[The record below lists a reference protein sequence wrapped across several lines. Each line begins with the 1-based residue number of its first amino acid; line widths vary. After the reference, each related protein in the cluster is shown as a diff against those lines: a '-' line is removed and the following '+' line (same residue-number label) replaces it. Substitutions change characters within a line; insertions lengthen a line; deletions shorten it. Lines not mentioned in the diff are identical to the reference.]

1 MGSTPFLGI
10 TPVGFAH
17 LKRIQQRALK
27 HHHVVLLVDAFTL
40 AGAAQVVVWADGALE
55 ASAHHRPLAAV
66 ADDVGVH
73 HVTGRLLAAL
83 GAMFTPALL
92 FLY

>member
-1 MGSTPFLGI
+1 
-10 TPVGFAH
+10 
-17 LKRIQQRALK
+17 LK
-27 HHHVVLLVDAFTL
+27 HHHVVLLVDAFPLT
-40 AGAAQVVVWADGALE
+40 GAAQVIVWTDGALE
-55 ASAHHRPLAAV
+55 PGTHHRPFAAV

-83 GAMFTPALL
+83 RAVLPPALL